1 MKRLHFFKLLLSA
14 LIIGLLPNPLNAGDK
29 EYIEIEI
36 DGETVG
42 KWMEFASLSEYN
54 SDGKI
59 SYTRYSDYELRY
71 EYDKY
76 GNNTHTIF
84 SKNGEVSHSWYKYD
98 RKGIQIYR
106 KDSSGFEMWYDYD
119 KAGNQIHSEDSDGR
133 ETWYEY
139 DKYGN
144 PIRHIVKK
152 KDERADVYVALLE
165 YYKNSKTLKKETVYT
180 YQY

>member
-1 MKRLHFFKLLLSA
+1 
-14 LIIGLLPNPLNAGDK
+14 
-29 EYIEIEI
+29 
-36 DGETVG
+36 
-42 KWMEFASLSEYN
+42 
-54 SDGKI
+54 
-59 SYTRYSDYELRY
+59 
-71 EYDKY
+71 
-76 GNNTHTIF
+76 
-84 SKNGEVSHSWYKYD
+84 
-98 RKGIQIYR
+98 
-106 KDSSGFEMWYDYD
+106 MWYDYD

-133 ETWYEY
+133 ETWCEYNNKGRPVHWKTSGVYECWYEYDSNGNRIHEKCSHGNEEWYEY

>member
-1 MKRLHFFKLLLSA
+1 MNMITRIKPLHFFKLVLLLFIIA
-14 LIIGLLPNPLNAGDK
+14 LMSYPLNAGDK

-98 RKGIQIYR
+98 RKGNQIYR

-133 ETWYEY
+133 ETWCEYNSKGRPVHWKTSGAYECWYEY
-139 DKYGN
+139 DSNGN
-144 PIRHIVKK
+144 EIYEKCSHG
-152 KDERADVYVALLE
+152 Y
-165 YYKNSKTLKKETVYT
+165 
-180 YQY
+180 

>member
-1 MKRLHFFKLLLSA
+1 MIAQMKRLYFFKLVLPLIISA
-14 LIIGLLPNPLNAGDK
+14 LVPTSLNASDK

-59 SYTRYSDYELRY
+59 TYTRSSDYELRY

-98 RKGIQIYR
+98 RKG
-106 KDSSGFEMWYDYD
+106 
-119 KAGNQIHSEDSDGR
+119 NQI
-133 ETWYEY
+133 
-139 DKYGN
+139 
-144 PIRHIVKK
+144 
-152 KDERADVYVALLE
+152 
-165 YYKNSKTLKKETVYT
+165 
-180 YQY
+180 